1 MEGFKTGL
9 LVGVLATAVLA
20 LGVAVVIL
28 ATEDSDGGTP
38 EAATRTT
45 GGDPT
50 SDGDGG
56 GETEHSA
63 GRCLIS
69 YGTQPTT
76 KLEVDLR
83 TSGLDCAA
91 AESIY
96 MTLKDRNAVGF
107 GIGTEKP
114 GRVRGWACIE
124 HPLAAHPLFAHCSSP
139 GRRFLILSLEPAA
152 HTGGGPPPPEPPPGS
167 KIKCGDLAESGAGT
181 YDVVANGANCFTARH
196 MAYLW
201 QEICFA
207 PDAGPNPC
215 PVIDGFNCISTEVG
229 LELVTIQCIK
239 GRRIVSFE
247 NGA

>member
-45 GGDPT
+45 GGEPT

-83 TSGLDCAA
+83 TSGLDCAP

-107 GIGTEKP
+107 GIGTEEP

-152 HTGGGPPPPEPPPGS
+152 HTGGGP
-167 KIKCGDLAESGAGT
+167 A
-181 YDVVANGANCFTARH
+181 
-196 MAYLW
+196 
-201 QEICFA
+201 
-207 PDAGPNPC
+207 
-215 PVIDGFNCISTEVG
+215 ST
-229 LELVTIQCIK
+229 
-239 GRRIVSFE
+239 
-247 NGA
+247 

>member
-1 MEGFKTGL
+1 MRDFKTGL

-28 ATEDSDGGTP
+28 ATENSDGGTSDSS
-38 EAATRTT
+38 ARTA
-45 GGDPT
+45 GGKST
-50 SDGDGG
+50 NDGG
-56 GETEHSA
+56 GGGEVGGSVRH
-63 GRCLIS
+63 CLIP
-69 YGTQPTT
+69 YGTRPTT

-83 TSGLDCAA
+83 TSGLDCAE

-96 MTLKDRNAVGF
+96 TALKDRDAVGF
-107 GIGTEKP
+107 GVGAEKP
-114 GRVRGWACIE
+114 GRARGWACIE

-139 GRRFLILSLEPAA
+139 GKRFLILSLEPAA
-152 HTGGGPPPPEPPPGS
+152 HTDGAPPPPEPPPGS
-167 KIKCGDLAESGAGT
+167 KINCGDLAESGAGT
-181 YDVVANGANCFTARH
+181 YNVVANGANCFTARH

-215 PVIDGFNCISTEVG
+215 PVTDGFSCISTEVG

-239 GRRIVSFE
+239 GRRVVSFE